1 MFTKDSRGLSLW
13 LRCMCIHSFVR
24 SFIHSFMSACDH
36 VRWPTCVRMLLRPPV
51 DRRSPPGA
59 QGVLSCAGAGGWSPP
74 PDPWS
79 SPLTGRSAMRRCHS
93 ALRANNGRNS
103 RLFVWLRTGL
113 SESPEPPRDARQ
125 PLTAPPSGSEPNGV
139 NLDPAGTAHLLS
151 FPTASFSLPEEEEEE
166 LQQG

>member
-1 MFTKDSRGLSLW
+1 MFGR
-13 LRCMCIHSFVR
+13 FV
-24 SFIHSFMSACDH
+24 DEE
-36 VRWPTCVRMLLRPPV
+36 
-51 DRRSPPGA
+51 A
-59 QGVLSCAGAGGWSPP
+59 QGQGADGGTLTSTRQKQLDSITPSTEGSSPALHATTAHHTFCLKSSRCCLVQGQGWSP

-125 PLTAPPSGSEPNGV
+125 PLTPPRDLSLRCQSGPGWDV
-139 NLDPAGTAHLLS
+139 
-151 FPTASFSLPEEEEEE
+151 LPSPSPPPPCLPQEEE
-166 LQQG
+166 